1 MGSAAPKV
9 LLEIAGRSVLERSV
23 DAFETAPE
31 VDAIVVVAH
40 ESLVATVTGL
50 LEDAGKVEAVVP
62 GGATRSA
69 STLAA
74 LNVIADE
81 TGIVLVHDAAR
92 PLITAVTVSALVAA
106 LADADAATMAI
117 PADDTI
123 LRVQGDRIVD
133 IPARSELWHAQTP
146 QGFRLTTLRAAYAS
160 APRPET
166 DFSDDCGIVRRYL
179 PDVPIRIVPGLEE
192 NPKITRPSDISL
204 AEAILAA
211 REASG
216 ASEETEYR

>member
-1 MGSAAPKV
+1 MGSASPKV

-23 DAFETAPE
+23 DAFEAAPE

-40 ESLVATVTGL
+40 ESLLGMVTALFG
-50 LEDAGKVEAVVP
+50 DGKVEEVVP

-92 PLITAVTVSALVAA
+92 PLITAVTVSTLVAA
-106 LADADAATMAI
+106 LADADAATIAV

-133 IPARSELWHAQTP
+133 MPARSELWHAQTP
-146 QGFRLTTLRAAYAS
+146 QGFRLTILREAYAA
-160 APRPET
+160 APHSQT

-179 PDVPIRIVPGLEE
+179 PAVPIRIVPGLEE
-192 NPKITRPSDISL
+192 NPKITRPADISL
-204 AEAILAA
+204 AEVILAA
-211 REASG
+211 RASSG
-216 ASEETEYR
+216 GSEESEYR